1 MSQYVTMMTQGN
13 KVNKLPSF
21 LLSCKMNV
29 RSWNLINSF
38 STLNEKRK
46 ARTHPLMLD
55 LKF

>member
-29 RSWNLINSF
+29 RSWNLINLF